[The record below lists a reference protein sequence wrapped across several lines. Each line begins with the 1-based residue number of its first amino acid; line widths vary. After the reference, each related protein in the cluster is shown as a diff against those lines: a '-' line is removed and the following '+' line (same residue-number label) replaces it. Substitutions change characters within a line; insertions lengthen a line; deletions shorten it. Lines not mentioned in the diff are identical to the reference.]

1 MRNADW
7 IVELPSNNSTWRAP
21 PIIHRPCFTCDR
33 VIQLRAIYNTEHALV
48 CPVSRPCQE
57 ITRPLAFACICARAC
72 YSAVALIVV
81 SSVSRFPTRAYS
93 STFVYYFLHTQNN
106 WRLGQR
112 HGLQNTILT
121 SYFYKKI
128 YQKMIYVYFHKSIF
142 QDKSIH
148 IIFIFS
154 NSTTW
159 ELFMIYI
166 LKIWLKP
173 CPKHQVLWVWREYL
187 QQQ

>member
-1 MRNADW
+1 MHWLVAKIPLFSIKKILYPIWSSLKWVNDVDSWRR
-7 IVELPSNNSTWRAP
+7 PSRRQEGS
-21 PIIHRPCFTCDR
+21 CLC
-33 VIQLRAIYNTEHALV
+33 NTT
-48 CPVSRPCQE
+48 SF
-57 ITRPLAFACICARAC
+57 IK
-72 YSAVALIVV
+72 YSI
-81 SSVSRFPTRAYS
+81 
-93 STFVYYFLHTQNN
+93 HTQNN
-106 WRLGQR
+106 WRLGQG

-121 SYFYKKI
+121 SYFSKNI

-173 CPKHQVLWVWREYL
+173 CPKHQLF
-187 QQQ
+187 